1 MQLTWRGWQ
10 VGLAYCDNTL
20 KVIGVC
26 EFLDGDQL
34 CNLEAALVRIGARE
48 CVAVEDKAG
57 GSKSVENKKVK
68 EVLQRCDVVLTQ
80 RKSSDFN
87 TKDIEQ
93 VLNVNYFACPT
104 TRLRLCFNRIEI
116 EIRISLQVQPA
127 LGFIGRLLA
136 ISYLPPSLPAS
147 VANYFPPPYRTCRVC
162 SALKPAS
169 ASCISRARK
178 LWAPPLASS
187 SISTCLQ
194 TKACMASLNCANSFS
209 THTI

>member
-1 MQLTWRGWQ
+1 MQLTWRVWQ

-20 KVIGVC
+20 KIIGVC

-104 TRLRLCFNRIEI
+104 TRLRRCFNRI
-116 EIRISLQVQPA
+116 
-127 LGFIGRLLA
+127 
-136 ISYLPPSLPAS
+136 
-147 VANYFPPPYRTCRVC
+147 
-162 SALKPAS
+162 
-169 ASCISRARK
+169 
-178 LWAPPLASS
+178 
-187 SISTCLQ
+187 
-194 TKACMASLNCANSFS
+194 
-209 THTI
+209 

>member
-1 MQLTWRGWQ
+1 MHLTWRGWQ

-20 KVIGVC
+20 KIIGVC

-93 VLNVNYFACPT
+93 VLNVSHFACPT
-104 TRLRLCFNRIEI
+104 TRLLLCFNRIEI

-136 ISYLPPSLPAS
+136 I
-147 VANYFPPPYRTCRVC
+147 
-162 SALKPAS
+162 
-169 ASCISRARK
+169 
-178 LWAPPLASS
+178 
-187 SISTCLQ
+187 CLRR
-194 TKACMASLNCANSFS
+194 
-209 THTI
+209 